1 VTFLIAKFINN
12 LLRVLFQLLFI
23 DSVTISIVLSAET
36 SPSSNQFSF
45 LLLSPHQNH
54 NRYTKPNRTEHI
66 DRQVTRECIKQSV
79 PVVDG
84 ADGVDEG
91 VVEGAGED
99 AFRGLVDGC
108 HGK

>member
-1 VTFLIAKFINN
+1 MVSLAYTFIASIHI
-12 LLRVLFQLLFI
+12 RV
-23 DSVTISIVLSAET
+23 
-36 SPSSNQFSF
+36 
-45 LLLSPHQNH
+45 LLSPH
-54 NRYTKPNRTEHI
+54 PNRNRRTQPYRAEHVN
-66 DRQVTRECIKQSV
+66 RQISREFIKQSV

>member
-1 VTFLIAKFINN
+1 MVYRL
-12 LLRVLFQLLFI
+12 
-23 DSVTISIVLSAET
+23 
-36 SPSSNQFSF
+36 P
-45 LLLSPHQNH
+45 
-54 NRYTKPNRTEHI
+54 
-66 DRQVTRECIKQSV
+66 RERIKQSI

-91 VVEGAGED
+91 VVEGARED

>member
-1 VTFLIAKFINN
+1 MSFSIPAGSSSSSSYSLFLPF
-12 LLRVLFQLLFI
+12 
-23 DSVTISIVLSAET
+23 
-36 SPSSNQFSF
+36 
-45 LLLSPHQNH
+45 SPHPNH
-54 NRYTKPNRTEHI
+54 NRYSKPNYAEYV
-66 DRQVTRECIKQSV
+66 DRYAARKRIKQSV

>member
-1 VTFLIAKFINN
+1 MSLAYTFIASIHI
-12 LLRVLFQLLFI
+12 RV
-23 DSVTISIVLSAET
+23 
-36 SPSSNQFSF
+36 
-45 LLLSPHQNH
+45 LLSPH
-54 NRYTKPNRTEHI
+54 PNRNRRTQPYRAEHI
-66 DRQVTRECIKQSV
+66 NRHAAREGVKQSV

-91 VVEGAGED
+91 VGED

>member
-1 VTFLIAKFINN
+1 MVITT
-12 LLRVLFQLLFI
+12 LREF
-23 DSVTISIVLSAET
+23 VLSAYFKINRELVV
-36 SPSSNQFSF
+36 SF
-45 LLLSPHQNH
+45 LSPHPQ
-54 NRYTKPNRTEHI
+54 PNRRCQPEHAERI
-66 DRQVTRECIKQSV
+66 YRQVTRERIKQSV

>member
-1 VTFLIAKFINN
+1 MRKTVMLVKWCHTELQSPFLFG
-12 LLRVLFQLLFI
+12 VLFH
-23 DSVTISIVLSAET
+23 DSIF
-36 SPSSNQFSF
+36 PF
-45 LLLSPHQNH
+45 SPH
-54 NRYTKPNRTEHI
+54 PNRNRRTQPNCTEHV

-84 ADGVDEG
+84 TDGVDEG